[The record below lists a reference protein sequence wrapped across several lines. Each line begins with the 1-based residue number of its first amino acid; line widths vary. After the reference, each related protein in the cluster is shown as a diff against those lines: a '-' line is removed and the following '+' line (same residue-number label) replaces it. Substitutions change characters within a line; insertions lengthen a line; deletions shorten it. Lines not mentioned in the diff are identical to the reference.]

1 MDFSMELK
9 ILFLLIWKWF
19 FLFIISLFF
28 LNYRNAGKPHVG
40 LQEGNHNIPQI
51 EEIENIQNN
60 RGNVIKLQISN
71 IRNNQN
77 NQNSI
82 NKKVIDINLD

>member
-1 MDFSMELK
+1 M
-9 ILFLLIWKWF
+9 IF
-19 FLFIISLFF
+19 FVYNFIIF

-60 RGNVIKLQISN
+60 RGNVIKVQISN

-77 NQNSI
+77 NQNYI
-82 NKKVIDINLD
+82 NQKVSLTNWIKYLNNNKIKTY